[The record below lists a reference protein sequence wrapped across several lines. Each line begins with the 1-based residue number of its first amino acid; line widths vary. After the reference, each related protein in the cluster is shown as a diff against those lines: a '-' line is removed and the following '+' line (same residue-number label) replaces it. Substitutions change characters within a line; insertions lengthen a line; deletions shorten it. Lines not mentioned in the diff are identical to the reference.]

1 MKELDIQLNI
11 DKEDFKKKLGI
22 KDGKDGK
29 QGKDGKDGSPDT
41 PEQIVK
47 KIESLTGEN
56 RLSVSALKDLPLFK
70 SGAARDYSFLE
81 LTDTPNS
88 YVANKFIKVNSAGT
102 ALEFGN
108 DDAETDPIFS
118 AWLATNPLS
127 NYLYKPGI
135 AGGQS
140 AYGGTSSTDNL
151 TFYSNPFQDGW
162 VNFGTMGR
170 IADSYGQFQ
179 IGLPALPLAS
189 SPQFLVRGHISDPA
203 TGAFASFINS
213 DNENVL
219 SAISYPNGLGGN
231 TRVVLIGDTPPIADP
246 QGRVGLVLN
255 RDMDVGYG
263 MIIRN
268 GGLGDDT
275 TANLVLMNDLSE
287 IGDLDVPTHITL
299 LGRTGSDW
307 NDPDLPLKG
316 KDMSYL
322 YSTQGH
328 LILGSAGT
336 TDTDG
341 NTYIFSGSRS
351 TRDSIKITVRYNGN
365 VGIGTEFPDF
375 PLQVVG
381 RGRFNDS
388 IGIDTDPS
396 TFGLDLR
403 GSLNFVATLAPSTAL
418 TATLAGEAGNVDN
431 GSHRY
436 RVGFFTE
443 LGDTNLSSA
452 FATITITDKTVDGRV
467 NLTDIPISND
477 NKVIG
482 RRIYRTKA
490 NTTSGYYLLTTLN
503 NNTTTSLQDNV
514 ADASLTGP
522 TYDGL
527 DNFTRGHIYLDG
539 RSAGF
544 FGNTNF
550 GLGIGSLANGEKFTG
565 GFNFA
570 LGTGSLSKVTSGYAN
585 AALGAYSLSNVT
597 TGYYNTAFGY
607 YAGRSLTTGY
617 HNTIVGNSSMV
628 AATTASSNTAIGVNS
643 LYKLTTGYINVAIG
657 SGSLYSLTTGFNNV
671 GIGFNAGYY
680 NQTGGGNI
688 FIGYFAGANEMGSN
702 KLYIANS
709 DTANPLI
716 YGEFD
721 NSYLKVNGDLQI
733 TGGFI
738 RSKSIYTGTDTTD
751 DVYLNVC
758 DSASDFTLTV
768 TDGATDGEE
777 IKIVNRGTG
786 TVTLSGKISS
796 ITATSVLYSGET
808 ISLYWDTSD
817 DEWQ

>member
-11 DKEDFKKKLGI
+11 DKEDFKKKLGV
-22 KDGKDGK
+22 KDGYTPVKGKDYF
-29 QGKDGKDGSPDT
+29 DGKDGSPDT
-41 PEQIVK
+41 PEQIVE
-47 KIESLTGEN
+47 KISSLNGDK
-56 RLSVSALKDLPLFK
+56 RLSYESLKDLPNLSALRRGDISIADESDPIFTK
-70 SGAARDYSFLE
+70 WLA
-81 LTDTPNS
+81 TTPPL
-88 YVANKFIKVNSAGT
+88 YT
-102 ALEFGN
+102 
-108 DDAETDPIFS
+108 ETDPIFS

-127 NYLYKPGI
+127 NYLYKPGL

-231 TRVVLIGDTPPIADP
+231 ARVVLIGDTPPFVDI
-246 QGRVGLVLN
+246 RVRHAISETSDLGVASTISNAGTGL
-255 RDMDVGYG
+255 RS
-263 MIIRN
+263 
-268 GGLGDDT
+268 
-275 TANLVLMNDLSE
+275 TANLIMTNALSTNNP
-287 IGDLDVPTHITL
+287 LDPTSVPTHAAL
-299 LGRTGSDW
+299 FGQTGSAW
-307 NDPDLPLKG
+307 ADPAYTLFNADSG
-316 KDMSYL
+316 YAYTTNGDFFSGAGRGGNYYL
-322 YSTQGH
+322 FA
-328 LILGSAGT
+328 GSITDKTAIKLSISGT
-336 TDTDG
+336 T
-341 NTYIFSGSRS
+341 
-351 TRDSIKITVRYNGN
+351 GN
-365 VGIGTEFPDF
+365 VGIGLGGSTLATF
-375 PLQVVG
+375 PLQVAG

-443 LGDTNLSSA
+443 LGDTDLSSA
-452 FATITITDKTVDGRV
+452 FATITIADKTVDGRV

-477 NKVIG
+477 NRVIG

-539 RSAGF
+539 VSAGF

-550 GLGIGSLANGEKFTG
+550 GLGIGSLANGKKFTG

-570 LGTGSLSKVTSGYAN
+570 LGTGSLRRVTSGRAN
-585 AALGAYSLSNVT
+585 SALGAYSLSNVT

-607 YAGRSLTTGY
+607 DTGTYLTTGF

-628 AATTASSNTAIGVNS
+628 AATTAYSNTAIGVNS
-643 LYKLTTGYINVAIG
+643 LYLLTTGYINVAIG

-688 FIGYFAGANEMGSN
+688 FIGYFAGAKEMGSN
-702 KLYIANS
+702 KLYIHNS
-709 DTANPLI
+709 DSVNPLI

-733 TGGFI
+733 TNRLI
-738 RSKSIYTGTDTTD
+738 ISKSIYTGTDTTD